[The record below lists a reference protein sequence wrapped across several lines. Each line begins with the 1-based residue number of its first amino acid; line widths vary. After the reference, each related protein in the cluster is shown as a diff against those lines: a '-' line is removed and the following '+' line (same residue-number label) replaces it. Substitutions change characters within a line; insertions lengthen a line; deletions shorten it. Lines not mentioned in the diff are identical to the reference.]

1 MTHSRRRSY
10 SPDRTCVDGMLRGNF
25 VISSS
30 EKLCRLR
37 ADPSLDPSIH
47 FCCLIWRENFRDFLI
62 GNSRSRLA
70 YAAAGTYAFTLRTR
84 DARQKVFHGFK
95 LRPFETKKRV
105 LKSTLSG
112 LQTLIFLRL
121 QHISCLIHV
130 DYSFTLWPKYP
141 NL

>member
-1 MTHSRRRSY
+1 
-10 SPDRTCVDGMLRGNF
+10 MLRGNF

-37 ADPSLDPSIH
+37 ADPSLDPSLQ

-84 DARQKVFHGFK
+84 DARQKVFHVFK
-95 LRPFETKKRV
+95 LRPFETKKRE
-105 LKSTLSG
+105 LKK
-112 LQTLIFLRL
+112 
-121 QHISCLIHV
+121 
-130 DYSFTLWPKYP
+130 YSFRIANSVLSAFAAYFMFDSR
-141 NL
+141 